1 MTAGKAELK
10 ARVCAEIDR
19 RADDIVRISEHIM
32 RHPESG
38 FREVRTAQYVCGE
51 LDRMGLAYRSGLA
64 LTGVKARM
72 SGAPPGRR
80 SASLASST
88 PSSCPTIPTPIP

>member
-1 MTAGKAELK
+1 MTGRKGGAEGPG
-10 ARVCAEIDR
+10 CAEIDR

-38 FREVRTAQYVCGE
+38 FREVR
-51 LDRMGLAYRSGLA
+51 DRPIRVRGARPDGARLPSGLA

-72 SGAPPGRR
+72 SGRAPG
-80 SASLASST
+80 
-88 PSSCPTIPTPIP
+88 PTVGILGELDS